1 MDACRGARN
10 ALQRDENRDSES
22 RGQNRDDEQDA
33 VVSRDE
39 RILALMGFV
48 YTELFDFHEWSGDER
63 RRILDRIRGIYDS
76 GRGVT

>member
-1 MDACRGARN
+1 M
-10 ALQRDENRDSES
+10 
-22 RGQNRDDEQDA
+22 
-33 VVSRDE
+33 SRDE